1 MATANFTRVCLAHEA
16 SWAKRN
22 LEHETGERRPGVMS
36 AAQPAIFTQKRA
48 RFRLVPPLFVVLALG
63 VLLFQPGLRS
73 PLMLDD
79 YIHAAMVDG
88 TYGPPRGPFDLYD
101 FVGAG
106 EASQLVERGFLPWWS
121 HPALKIRF
129 FRPLASVLRWND
141 QRVFGRNPLVLHAH
155 SLAWW
160 VLAVLAARSLF
171 KRVLPPRPL
180 LLATAI
186 FALAPCHVLPLAWL
200 ANREVLLSLT
210 LGTLGLGAYARWRE
224 ERRAKDGAL
233 AFLLFAL
240 AVLSG
245 EYGLGFGGYVLAI
258 EIVRRRES
266 LVRRALGLAP
276 FVVPVATYLA
286 VRARLDY
293 GTRGSG
299 FYADPIAEPLEYARL
314 APWRWLV
321 LEAQAWLSYAADPA
335 AGTRESIVVAVLV
348 LAGLVLVLVV
358 WRRVRANLDV
368 RTREATSWLL
378 LGSVFALA
386 PVLAVLPSPRV
397 LGVSMLGVAV
407 VSSLIIE
414 RAWWPPD
421 ALARR
426 GMAELVALVGTG
438 LAFAQLVHGPGTSFL
453 LARRH
458 HTESVAFTRQ
468 TAELAARL
476 GDVPSTDVV
485 VVRGYARMFF
495 APFALTPHGKGPKR
509 WRILSQTGHVL
520 LLRQGPRT
528 FDVVVKADSSV
539 FPIGDGNLFRSKS
552 LLVRNGDVF
561 HMPGATASVMD
572 VGPSGPRRVRFEFDD
587 DLGPW
592 INEKNDDFA
601 DAELPL
607 VGFGA
612 PFDP

>member
-1 MATANFTRVCLAHEA
+1 
-16 SWAKRN
+16 
-22 LEHETGERRPGVMS
+22 MS
-36 AAQPAIFTQKRA
+36 AAQPAISAEKSA
-48 RFRLVPPLFVVLALG
+48 RFRLVPPLVVVLAVG

-106 EASQLVERGFLPWWS
+106 EAPRLVERGFLPWWS

-129 FRPLASVLRWND
+129 FRPLASALRWND
-141 QRVFGRNPLVLHAH
+141 QRVFGRNPLALHAH

-160 VLAVLAARSLF
+160 MLAVVAARALF
-171 KRVLPPRPL
+171 KRVLAPRPL
-180 LLATAI
+180 LIATAI

-200 ANREVLLSLT
+200 ANREVLLSVT
-210 LGTLGLGAYARWRE
+210 LGTFGLGAYVRWRE
-224 ERRAKDGAL
+224 EGRAKDAAL
-233 AFLLFAL
+233 AFFLFAL

-258 EIVRRRES
+258 ELVRRRES
-266 LVRRALGLAP
+266 LAKRALGLAP
-276 FVVPVATYLA
+276 FVVPVATYLF

-314 APWRWLV
+314 APWRALV
-321 LEAQAWLSYAADPA
+321 LQAQAWLSYSADPA
-335 AGTRESIVVAVLV
+335 AGTGEALLV
-348 LAGLVLVLVV
+348 AGLVLVGLALVFVV
-358 WRRVRANLDV
+358 WRRVRADLDAAA
-368 RTREATSWLL
+368 REATSWLL
-378 LGSVFALA
+378 LGSIFALA
-386 PVLAVLPSPRV
+386 PFLAVLPSPRV

-407 VSSLIIE
+407 ISALIIE
-414 RAWWPPD
+414 RAWWPRAPEP
-421 ALARR
+421 RR
-426 GMAELVALVGTG
+426 GMAELVGLVGTCV
-438 LAFAQLVHGPGTSFL
+438 AFAQLVHGPGSSYL

-458 HTESVAFTRQ
+458 HTEAVAFTRQ
-468 TAELAARL
+468 TAELAERL

-485 VVRGYARMFF
+485 VVRGFSRMFF
-495 APFALTPHGKGPKR
+495 APFALTPHGEGPKR

-528 FDVVVKADSSV
+528 FDIVVKTDSSV
-539 FPIGDGNLFRSKS
+539 FPIGDGNLFRNKS
-552 LLVRNGDVF
+552 LLVRTGDVF
-561 HMPGATASVMD
+561 QIPGATASVLD
-572 VGPSGPRRVRFEFDD
+572 VGPAGPRRVRFEFDEE
-587 DLGPW
+587 LGPW
-592 INEKNDDFA
+592 INEKTDGFEG
-601 DAELPL
+601 AELPL